1 MYLMATK
8 KHILNFILSFQD
20 DYKALAPDEN
30 SKVFDGKAL
39 YTMGRGMPHGRVLM
53 GNGVVNKASVLVHG
67 KSTLV
72 MPPNHDEYQSV
83 IAENEQ
89 LKETNE
95 LLTEENGV
103 HRELLM
109 VKSVYCLPCGTR
121 LCMHFYVSDF

>member
-20 DYKALAPDEN
+20 DYKALAPYEN
-30 SKVFDGKAL
+30 SKVFDGKTL

-53 GNGVVNKASVLVHG
+53 GNGAVNKASVLVHH
-67 KSTLV
+67 KSTSV

-95 LLTEENGV
+95 LLAEENGV
-103 HRELLM
+103 HCELLM

-121 LCMHFYVSDF
+121 LCMHFLCE